1 MKAKYWQ
8 KGEALD
14 FTATTP
20 VKNGDIV
27 SLNTRVGVAGND
39 IPAGGTGAVYVE
51 GVFVMPKASE
61 EITLGAAVYWD
72 AENEAITTAAS
83 TGKDA
88 EKVDHTPA
96 GYATA
101 PAAANDATVLVKLLG

>member
-14 FTATTP
+14 FTATVA

-27 SLNTRVGVAGND
+27 SLNTRVGVAGDD
-39 IPAGGTGAVYVE
+39 IPAGSTGAVYVE
-51 GVFVMPKASE
+51 GVFVMPKGAE
-61 EITLGAAVYWD
+61 EITLGATLYW
-72 AENEAITTAAS
+72 NEESGNIVTDEAGNI
-83 TGKDA
+83 
-88 EKVDHTPA
+88 PA

-101 PAAANDATVLVKLLG
+101 PASAKDTTVRVKLLG